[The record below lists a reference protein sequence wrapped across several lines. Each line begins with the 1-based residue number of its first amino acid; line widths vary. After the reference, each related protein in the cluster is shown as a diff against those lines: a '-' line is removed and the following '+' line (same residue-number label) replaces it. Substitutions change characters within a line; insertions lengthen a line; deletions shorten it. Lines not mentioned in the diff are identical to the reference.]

1 MKSENRRVA
10 MTRRMIKE
18 ALIFLMEEKDFAKI
32 SISDIC
38 TKADINR
45 STFYSHYKDTRQVIS
60 DIEDDII
67 SRFPVIEG
75 YDKDFRLAIR
85 SIFAFIKENSELITI
100 MVVKRRDDSFM
111 EKIIKTALTRYE
123 HLSTES
129 NEERMRLNYIF
140 CVSGIIGI
148 IREWISSDFELS
160 IDAFTDIV
168 LSLAVKV
175 TT

>member
-1 MKSENRRVA
+1 MKGENRRVA
-10 MTRRMIKE
+10 MTRRMIKD

-67 SRFPVIEG
+67 SRFPVIDG

-85 SIFAFIKENSELITI
+85 SIFAFIKDNSELITI

>member
-1 MKSENRRVA
+1 MKGENRRVA
-10 MTRRMIKE
+10 MTRRMIKD

-85 SIFAFIKENSELITI
+85 SIFAFIKDNSELITI

-111 EKIIKTALTRYE
+111 EKIIKTALT
-123 HLSTES
+123 HL
-129 NEERMRLNYIF
+129 
-140 CVSGIIGI
+140 
-148 IREWISSDFELS
+148 
-160 IDAFTDIV
+160 
-168 LSLAVKV
+168 
-175 TT
+175 

>member
-1 MKSENRRVA
+1 MKGENRRVA

>member
-1 MKSENRRVA
+1 MKGENRRVA
-10 MTRRMIKE
+10 MTRRMIKD
-18 ALIFLMEEKDFAKI
+18 ALIFLMEEKDFSKI

-45 STFYSHYKDTRQVIS
+45 STFYSHYKDTREVIS

-75 YDKDFRLAIR
+75 YDNDFRLAIR
-85 SIFAFIKENSELITI
+85 SIFAFIKDNSELITI

-129 NEERMRLNYIF
+129 NEERIRMNYIF

-175 TT
+175 TS

>member
-1 MKSENRRVA
+1 MKGENRRVA

-45 STFYSHYKDTRQVIS
+45 STFYSHYKDTREVIS

>member
-45 STFYSHYKDTRQVIS
+45 STFYSHYKDTREVIS